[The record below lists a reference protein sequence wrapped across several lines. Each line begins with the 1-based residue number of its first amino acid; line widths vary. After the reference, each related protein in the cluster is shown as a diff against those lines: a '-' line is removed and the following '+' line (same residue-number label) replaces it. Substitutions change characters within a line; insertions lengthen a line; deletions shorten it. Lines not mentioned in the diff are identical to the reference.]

1 MKSMNTGNAQTGTV
15 LVGAGPVMARDSAGD
30 GEDLGR
36 GGDAETQDHSIA
48 QPDGNRRTAR

>member
-15 LVGAGPVMARDSAGD
+15 LVGAVPVMARESSGHGD
-30 GEDLGR
+30 PGR
-36 GGDAETQDHSIA
+36 GGDAETEYHSIA